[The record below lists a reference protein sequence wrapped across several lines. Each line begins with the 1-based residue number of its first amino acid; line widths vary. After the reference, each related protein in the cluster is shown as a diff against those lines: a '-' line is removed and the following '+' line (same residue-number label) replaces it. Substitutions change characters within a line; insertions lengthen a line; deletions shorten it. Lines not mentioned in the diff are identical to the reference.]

1 MGTLYLVSTPIGNL
15 GDVSVRAL
23 DTLRRVGLV
32 VAEDTRRTRKL
43 LSHYDIH
50 CPLLSFNEH
59 SPPERMER
67 VLRAA
72 QDTDV
77 ALVTD
82 AGTPS
87 VSDPGLQLLR
97 AAVGAGISVS
107 ALPGPSAVLTAL
119 VLSGLPT
126 DSFLFL
132 GFLPRR
138 AREREDKLCQV
149 KPLETTIVLFEAP
162 HRLVRTLEAVG
173 AVLGDR
179 PLAVCRELTKLHE
192 EVRRSSVLA
201 ELEYW
206 RQSDPRGEFTL
217 VLGGMQPVDSTD
229 LETDPLEEVS
239 RLVAEGVKSSH
250 AVRTVAGKLGCD
262 RRDLYQ
268 QWLARDGGTDPD
280 TAANI

>member
-15 GDVSVRAL
+15 GDISVRAL

-43 LSHYDIH
+43 LTHYDIH

-67 VLRAA
+67 VLRAV

-87 VSDPGLQLLR
+87 VSDPGLQILR
-97 AAVGAGISVS
+97 AAVGEGISVS

-126 DSFLFL
+126 DTFLFL

-138 AREREDKLCQV
+138 AREREDKLLQI

-192 EVRRSSVLA
+192 EVRRSNVFA

-206 RQSDPRGEFTL
+206 RHNDPRGEFTL
-217 VLGGMQPVDSTD
+217 VLGGMQPEESAAQQV
-229 LETDPLEEVS
+229 DPLEEVA
-239 RLVAEGVKSSH
+239 RLVAAGIKSSH

-268 QWLARDGGTDPD
+268 QWLARDGSTNPGATSD
-280 TAANI
+280 I